1 MKVVLSADALDKG
14 RCSRQWCIGHLGPGD
29 MVVAVAGLPPFT
41 GFVFGAPLV
50 DRVETEHELLIQT
63 DREYCEPIRATGAAC
78 DARIVPG
85 GQARAVVDVARTE
98 GAHLIVIAKR
108 PHSRVGDAVWGEA
121 ANQVVHHPPCPVVV
135 VPTASRRADAK
146 VGVAR

>member
-29 MVVAVAGLPPFT
+29 TVVAVAALPPFT
-41 GFVFGAPLV
+41 GYMLGVPLV
-50 DRVETEHELLIQT
+50 DQVETEHELLIQT
-63 DREYCEPIRATGAAC
+63 DREYCEPIRAIGAAC

-85 GQARAVVDVARTE
+85 GQARAVVDLARAE
-98 GAHLIVIAKR
+98 HADLIVIAKR
-108 PHSRVGDAVWGEA
+108 PHSRLGDAVWAEA
-121 ANQVVHHPPCPVVV
+121 ANRVVHHPPCPVVV
-135 VPTASRRADAK
+135 VPAATRRADAK

>member
-14 RCSRQWCIGHLGPGD
+14 RCSRRWCIEHLGPGD
-29 MVVAVAGLPPFT
+29 TVVAVAGLPPFT
-41 GFVFGAPLV
+41 GFVLGVPLV

-63 DREYCEPIRATGAAC
+63 DREYCEPIRAIGAEC

-85 GQARAVVDVARTE
+85 AQARAVVDVARAE
-98 GAHLIVIAKR
+98 GADLIVIAKR
-108 PHSRVGDAVWGEA
+108 PHSRLGDAVWSEA

-135 VPTASRRADAK
+135 VPAASRRTDAK
-146 VGVAR
+146 VGVTW